1 MSGYRLYSSL
11 ENADF
16 AQKYAQIDLTSLR
29 ENYCILRDGLLARAP
44 SLRAIAVVK
53 ADAYG
58 HGAPACVRALL
69 REGCD
74 FFAVSCFEEAVAVR
88 RECDALGASAEI
100 LILGY
105 TDPREAERLV
115 SERLL
120 QTVLSEEYAR
130 ALDAAAQKAAV
141 CVRVHVAINTGM
153 NRIGLDARSSEE
165 FLRAADALL
174 RIKEMSGIDVCGM

>member
-29 ENYCILRDGLLARAP
+29 ENYRMLRDGLLARAP
-44 SLRAIAVVK
+44 ALRAISVVK

-69 REGCD
+69 QEGCD
-74 FFAVSCFEEAVAVR
+74 FFAVSCLEEAIAVR
-88 RECDALGASAEI
+88 RACDAVGASAEI

-105 TDPREAERLV
+105 TDPRAV
-115 SERLL
+115 RLL
-120 QTVLSEEYAR
+120 HILPRLS
-130 ALDAAAQKAAV
+130 
-141 CVRVHVAINTGM
+141 VRQ
-153 NRIGLDARSSEE
+153 
-165 FLRAADALL
+165 
-174 RIKEMSGIDVCGM
+174 